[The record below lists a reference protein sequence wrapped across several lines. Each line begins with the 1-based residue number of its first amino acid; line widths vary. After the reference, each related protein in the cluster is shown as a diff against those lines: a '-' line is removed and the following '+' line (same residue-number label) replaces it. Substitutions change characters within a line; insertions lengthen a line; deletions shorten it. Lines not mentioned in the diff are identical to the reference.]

1 MKVRVHHVTVLSSL
15 SLIVSVTSLSAPP
28 LSQVPDGFIAHFYT
42 VCEQISPVLAWGFLG
57 PKSSLHDFCCF
68 FKVGLSLDD
77 HININATFARCSL
90 VLNQFDLSR

>member
-1 MKVRVHHVTVLSSL
+1 MKVGVHHITVLSSFIKSDCL
-15 SLIVSVTSLSAPP
+15 CNVPLCPPP

-68 FKVGLSLDD
+68 FKVGLSQDNN
-77 HININATFARCSL
+77 ININVTFT
-90 VLNQFDLSR
+90 